1 MKKYVLPVL
10 FIGTMLMIVVMTK
23 TGATLKT
30 AATPNGILNLEF
42 AYNTAKTNTVVN
54 TWMPNNNID
63 TAKNNTYYDFIFLLF
78 YSLFLF
84 LTGKKIAA
92 IKNSKAGLLIA
103 KGALAAGVLD
113 IFENTG
119 MLYTLSGNTSESVAL
134 FTTIFSVIKW
144 LLALTAAVYC
154 ITGLI
159 QLILKRKAYLLLS

>member
-1 MKKYVLPVL
+1 MRKYVLPVL
-10 FIGTMLMIVVMTK
+10 FIGTMLMIVVMAK

-30 AATPNGILNLEF
+30 PATPNGILNLEL
-42 AYNTAKTNTVVN
+42 AYSTAKTTAVVN
-54 TWMPNNNID
+54 AWAPNNNIGA
-63 TAKNNTYYDFIFLLF
+63 AKNNTCYDFIFLLF

-84 LTGKKIAA
+84 LMAKKIAA

-103 KGALAAGVLD
+103 QGALLAGVLD
-113 IFENTG
+113 IFENAG
-119 MLYTLSGNTSESVAL
+119 MLHTLSGNASESIAL